1 MSNATAAV
9 FLCNTYN
16 GLEWYCYF
24 VIALCFLSLLLGF
37 LGNMFTILYY
47 MCIVKSWTSST
58 IFLFNL
64 AVCDFAWMLIIPF
77 SVYYR
82 LHKRAVF
89 ATQLFCQFKRI
100 FFDINIYGSIYFLT
114 LISFDRYVGAVHPI
128 SSLKWWNKQK
138 ALYCTIVIWI
148 LIFLES
154 TPDFYYTFAVQRQK
168 DKAVCLDNIGESLY
182 YVVPFTISR
191 VLFGF
196 LVPITV
202 SFTCYILTLKALQRR
217 KNCQQRRSR
226 FAKPLSLILAAMVVF
241 TVAFVPYHAMIM
253 TVLMYRLSHQLNSDN
268 IEQIFAVYKL
278 TEITCSISCCLDPF
292 IFMLASKKFQETYR
306 AFRCPLKHRCNC
318 CQSHRVGDIAIV
330 L

>member
-1 MSNATAAV
+1 MPGNSSILKQGKVFEKMSNATAIV

-24 VIALCFLSLLLGF
+24 VITLCFLSLLLGF

-47 MCIVKSWTSST
+47 MYIVKSWTSST

-64 AVCDFAWMLIIPF
+64 ALCDFAWMLIIPF
-77 SVYYR
+77 SVYYH
-82 LHKRAVF
+82 LHKRAVY

-182 YVVPFTISR
+182 YVLPFTISR

-196 LVPITV
+196 LVPIIV
-202 SFTCYILTLKALQRR
+202 IFTCYILLLRALQRM

-226 FAKPLSLILAAMVVF
+226 IAKPLTLISAAMIVF
-241 TVAFVPYHAMIM
+241 AVAFVPYHAMIM
-253 TVLMYRLSHQLNSDN
+253 TVLIYRLSYQLNSDN

-292 IFMLASKKFQETYR
+292 IFMLAS
-306 AFRCPLKHRCNC
+306 NC
-318 CQSHRVGDIAIV
+318 QTPEKALSGEC
-330 L
+330 